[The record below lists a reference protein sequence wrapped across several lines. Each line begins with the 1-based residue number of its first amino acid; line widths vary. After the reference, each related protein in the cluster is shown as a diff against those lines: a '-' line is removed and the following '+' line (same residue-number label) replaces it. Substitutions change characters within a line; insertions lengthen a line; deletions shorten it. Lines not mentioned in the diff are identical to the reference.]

1 MCSYCENGKLISPII
16 SDAEIG
22 IPEIEIES
30 GCRCAMLYVDVMGGE
45 YEAQFSFSY
54 CPKCGK
60 SLKVSE

>member
-1 MCSYCENGKLISPII
+1 MCDYCENGRLISPIV

-22 IPEIEIES
+22 IPEIEVER
-30 GCRCAMLYVDVMGGE
+30 GCKCAMLYVDVMGGE

-60 SLKVSE
+60 SLEEEL